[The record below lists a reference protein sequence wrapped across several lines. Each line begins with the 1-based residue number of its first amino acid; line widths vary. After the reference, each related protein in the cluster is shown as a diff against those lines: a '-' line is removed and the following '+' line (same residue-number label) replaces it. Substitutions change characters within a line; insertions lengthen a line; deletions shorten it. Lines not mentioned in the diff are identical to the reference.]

1 MFLVEGEHLIQEAYQ
16 AGFLKMVLSINDL
29 NLDQVDQYIVSK
41 EIIDKL
47 SDVESNQ
54 GMIGVCHMIKKQ
66 SLSDKILM
74 LDRVQ
79 DPGNIGTLMRS
90 AVAFGFE
97 TVIFDESV
105 DIYNPKVIRSSQGA
119 IFKINYIETSILDF
133 IKEHQDIKYY
143 VTVLNGKT
151 DFQRPDN
158 AVALI
163 LGNEGSGVR
172 QEIIALADENIKIS
186 MHNTES
192 LNVGVAGSILMY
204 EFGGRR

>member
-1 MFLVEGEHLIQEAYQ
+1 MVEGEHLIQEAYQ
-16 AGFLKMVLSINDL
+16 AGFLKMVLSID
-29 NLDQVDQYIVSK
+29 NLALENIEQFLVTQDIV
-41 EIIDKL
+41 DKL

-54 GMIGVCHMIKKQ
+54 GMIGVCHMPEHHSI
-66 SLSDKILM
+66 SHKILM

-97 TVIFDESV
+97 TVVFDESV

-119 IFKINYIETSILDF
+119 IFKINYIDDSIISF
-133 IKEHQDIKYY
+133 IKNHDDFYY
-143 VTVLNGKT
+143 YATDLNGQSRIENTPKKIG
-151 DFQRPDN
+151 
-158 AVALI
+158 LI

-172 QEIIALADENIKIS
+172 KEIIDLANEKIKIK
-186 MHNTES
+186 MQNTES

-204 EFGGRR
+204 EFGGRL